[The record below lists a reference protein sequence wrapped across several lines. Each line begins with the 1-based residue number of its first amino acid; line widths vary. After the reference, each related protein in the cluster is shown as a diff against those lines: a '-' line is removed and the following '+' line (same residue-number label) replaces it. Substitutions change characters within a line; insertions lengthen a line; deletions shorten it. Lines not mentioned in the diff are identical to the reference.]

1 MIASVLGAAS
11 VMIAAPFQRLPKTP
25 YSSGVAP
32 ATRYAKSGEVNVA
45 YQVIGEG
52 PPDLVLVPG
61 FVSHVEA
68 AWEWPYLARFLH
80 RLASFARLIVF
91 DKRGTGMSD
100 PMMRAPTLHERMDDI
115 RAVMDAAGTARAPL
129 FGVSEG
135 GALSIAFAS
144 AHQDRAASLILY
156 GSYAKKVAENDYPWG
171 LAPAQLERFL
181 ERFDEAWA
189 TGAWWDIVNPN
200 LPPDPEGQERWARYL
215 RASASPG
222 MARDL
227 MRLNGQVDVRDL
239 LPTIGV
245 PTLVLHRTDDR
256 WVDVGNGRYLAAN
269 MPQARL
275 VELPGTD
282 HRPWLDDADTV
293 LDEVEAFVT
302 GARSRPRH
310 VKVRMGA
317 GALSRREMEVV
328 RLALQGESASQIARH
343 LFLSERTIETHLGH
357 AYTKLGISSRLEL
370 LRRAAD
376 LGI

>member
-1 MIASVLGAAS
+1 M
-11 VMIAAPFQRLPKTP
+11 
-25 YSSGVAP
+25 
-32 ATRYAKSGEVNVA
+32 A

-100 PMMRAPTLHERMDDI
+100 PMMRAPTLDERTDDI
-115 RAVMDAAGTARAPL
+115 RAVMDASGTDRAPL

-144 AHQDRAASLILY
+144 AHPDRAASLILY
-156 GSYAKKVAENDYPWG
+156 GSYAKKVAANDYPWG
-171 LAPAQLERFL
+171 LAPAKLEEFL

-200 LPPDPEGQERWARYL
+200 LPPDPESQERWGRYL
-215 RASASPG
+215 RVAASPR

-227 MRLNGQVDVRDL
+227 MRINGQIDVRDL

-269 MPQARL
+269 IAQARL

-310 VKVRMGA
+310 AKVLMGA

-328 RLALQGESASQIARH
+328 RLAVQGESASEIGRH
-343 LFLSERTIETHLGH
+343 LFLSERTIETHLGN
-357 AYTKLGISSRLEL
+357 AYAKLGVSSKLEL
-370 LRRAAD
+370 VRRAAD
-376 LGI
+376 LGL